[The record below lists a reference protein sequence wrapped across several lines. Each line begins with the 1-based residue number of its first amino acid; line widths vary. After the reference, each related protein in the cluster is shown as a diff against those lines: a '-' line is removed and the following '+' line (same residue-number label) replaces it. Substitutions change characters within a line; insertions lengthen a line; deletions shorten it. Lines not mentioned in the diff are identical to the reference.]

1 MTRQEL
7 INRAIEMLDN
17 DDSIFVE
24 AVNELDSYNGFA
36 DGWRC
41 EPMDFFDDYFSGQ
54 TPSEILQSL
63 SSDFDIRDNYF
74 YCGIYGV
81 ESTDYPEDLYRNNTD
96 SGEVFDELLDHWN
109 SVNIY
114 DSEFNEIMD
123 SLYNEDYD
131 DEEEPEEE
139 LPWAMTNRNGADF
152 SQWIDEE

>member
-7 INRAIEMLDN
+7 IDKAIAMLDGN
-17 DDSIFVE
+17 DDIFVQ

-41 EPMDFFDDYFSGQ
+41 EPMDYLDDYFYDVK
-54 TPSEILQSL
+54 PSELLQQL

-81 ESTDYPEDLYRNNTD
+81 ESTDYPEELYRNNTD

-109 SVNIY
+109 SVDIY
-114 DSEFNEIMD
+114 DSEFCEIMD
-123 SLYNEDYD
+123 NLYNEEYD
-131 DEEEPEEE
+131 DADEEPEEE
-139 LPWAMTNRNGADF
+139 LPYGSPRNSADYTG
-152 SQWIDEE
+152 WTDEE